1 MSTAPVFVSARS
13 DCCGV
18 GIFLRLDVEA
28 VLACLPVGSLCVQ
41 WWCVIQQPLRWTP
54 SVGQSRGR
62 IKRECLRTSSDAGV
76 PEWRPGRYRSGEPEP
91 PLSGLLPLPA
101 VVTQTPL
108 YMTVT
113 HPSFPHCASPPHK
126 GIGVNGAGKAGHWG
140 GGIQDRGRSTGIGV
154 GIIWT
159 LRSQGH
165 NLMGELWN

>member
-41 WWCVIQQPLRWTP
+41 WWCVVQQPLRWTP
-54 SVGQSRGR
+54 LLGQSRGR

-101 VVTQTPL
+101 LTGVCIGFHVGAWRVTSRSDLGSGQGSGSSHTRLQNRPRCSNHL
-108 YMTVT
+108 SQAMPYRITLTVR
-113 HPSFPHCASPPHK
+113 PGFS
-126 GIGVNGAGKAGHWG
+126 
-140 GGIQDRGRSTGIGV
+140 RL
-154 GIIWT
+154 
-159 LRSQGH
+159 LR
-165 NLMGELWN
+165 